1 MMDDSNR
8 EMDRES
14 ALKHRR
20 WWVFPC
26 FHALALLALATAL
39 RVGLLKAFRPVAMT
53 GGEIFKTLAMG
64 FWLDVVVA
72 LAVVT
77 PLAVWCAFRRRP
89 WVGSARCWLIAVV
102 GLGWVV
108 QAFLFISEGYF
119 FDEFLSRFNTV
130 AIDYLIYPTEVVTNL
145 WESYPLVK
153 IVLACIGLS
162 ALMTWASLRW
172 AGPVAAS
179 GKGRW
184 WRVPGWPAVA
194 LAMVVPVFLLDVK
207 FSKERIVNEL
217 GSNGAVSGLSAA
229 LTRNLP
235 YEVFYA
241 TLPRNEAY
249 ALAREVLGKN
259 GGEFTGPPAPPVP
272 AAGPDA
278 AWFDAAR
285 ASLQRRIPGDL
296 AKPRWNVCVLLE
308 EALGS
313 EFFGSLGRVKKN
325 GKPETL
331 TPRLDK
337 LIKEDGLVFDR
348 LYADGNRTIR
358 GFEGVFS
365 SFPPLPGDSIL
376 ARDRTEN
383 VETLARVL
391 KRDDY
396 QTLFLYGGR
405 GTFDFIKSYT
415 VPNGWDR
422 LVEQKDFEN
431 PVFTTAWGV
440 CNEDLYARGI
450 QEMRALHATGK
461 PFLVS
466 FMSVS
471 NHLPFTYPKG
481 RIAEDPEAHSRKHAV
496 KYTDW
501 ALGDFFEKVKQEPF
515 WKDTIF
521 VVVAD
526 HGARVYGSQTIP
538 LKSYEIPLLVLGPAV
553 VPQPR
558 RVSELGCQLDVSPTI
573 LGLLGRPYDSM
584 FFGRD
589 LLKEAT
595 GPGRVLMHHNRSIGV
610 FEPDRLVVFGLNQQ
624 VSAWSGN
631 LKSTELTPMEGLDPA
646 AEEISRH
653 GQALFRVAD
662 DLYLQRRYRV
672 VTGPVPQPPGA
683 GVGPSGP

>member
-1 MMDDSNR
+1 
-8 EMDRES
+8 
-14 ALKHRR
+14 
-20 WWVFPC
+20 
-26 FHALALLALATAL
+26 
-39 RVGLLKAFRPVAMT
+39 
-53 GGEIFKTLAMG
+53 
-64 FWLDVVVA
+64 
-72 LAVVT
+72 
-77 PLAVWCAFRRRP
+77 
-89 WVGSARCWLIAVV
+89 
-102 GLGWVV
+102 
-108 QAFLFISEGYF
+108 
-119 FDEFLSRFNTV
+119 
-130 AIDYLIYPTEVVTNL
+130 
-145 WESYPLVK
+145 
-153 IVLACIGLS
+153 
-162 ALMTWASLRW
+162 
-172 AGPVAAS
+172 
-179 GKGRW
+179 
-184 WRVPGWPAVA
+184 
-194 LAMVVPVFLLDVK
+194 
-207 FSKERIVNEL
+207 
-217 GSNGAVSGLSAA
+217 
-229 LTRNLP
+229 
-235 YEVFYA
+235 
-241 TLPRNEAY
+241 
-249 ALAREVLGKN
+249 
-259 GGEFTGPPAPPVP
+259 
-272 AAGPDA
+272 
-278 AWFDAAR
+278 
-285 ASLQRRIPGDL
+285 
-296 AKPRWNVCVLLE
+296 
-308 EALGS
+308 
-313 EFFGSLGRVKKN
+313 
-325 GKPETL
+325 
-331 TPRLDK
+331 
-337 LIKEDGLVFDR
+337 
-348 LYADGNRTIR
+348 
-358 GFEGVFS
+358 
-365 SFPPLPGDSIL
+365 
-376 ARDRTEN
+376 
-383 VETLARVL
+383 
-391 KRDDY
+391 
-396 QTLFLYGGR
+396 
-405 GTFDFIKSYT
+405 
-415 VPNGWDR
+415 
-422 LVEQKDFEN
+422 
-431 PVFTTAWGV
+431 
-440 CNEDLYARGI
+440 
-450 QEMRALHATGK
+450 MRALHATGK

-538 LKSYEIPLLVLGPAV
+538 LKCYEIPLLVLGPAV